1 VTDASL
7 VDVDLIVVATFEALV
22 AEEMDLIVESFD
34 ELEAKALIPSL
45 REHIERDLAA
55 N

>member
-7 VDVDLIVVATFEALV
+7 VDVDLIVIATFEALV

-34 ELEAKALIPSL
+34 ELEAEALIPSL
-45 REHIERDLAA
+45 REHIKRDLAA